1 MQCLKHLSITNLTF
15 LFLSFATSFE
25 SDSSLRKLLA
35 LVALAYTPDL
45 QFKTP
50 QNSSVSLKAA
60 NMSNSDDSNTLKLIT
75 PTFTP
80 SSTSSTESAGVASI
94 IKSLSLIEHV
104 EGGYFAVTDVSDT
117 FIPSPYPE
125 EPLSQRTIDLVNGLP
140 ADYDPS
146 KRRLSTTIF
155 YYLTPN
161 RPMGSFHRNRSRIIH
176 SLHRGRGRYV
186 LIHPD
191 GRIESFVVGHNVER
205 GEKLQW
211 IVEGGAWKAS
221 FLLADDDGQSN
232 SDGLLISETV
242 VPGFEYADHEFLS
255 QERLVEI
262 LPETKAKALQWL
274 VKH

>member
-1 MQCLKHLSITNLTF
+1 
-15 LFLSFATSFE
+15 
-25 SDSSLRKLLA
+25 
-35 LVALAYTPDL
+35 
-45 QFKTP
+45 
-50 QNSSVSLKAA
+50 
-60 NMSNSDDSNTLKLIT
+60 MSNSDETNTLSLIT

-80 SSTSSTESAGVASI
+80 SSSTESAGVTSI

-104 EGGYFAVTDVSDT
+104 EGGYFAVTDVSNT

-125 EPLSQRTIDLVNGLP
+125 TPLSQRTIDLVDGLP

-186 LIHPD
+186 LIHPG
-191 GRIESFVVGHNVER
+191 GRIESFVVGPNVER

-211 IVEGGAWKAS
+211 VVEGGVWKAS
-221 FLLADDDGQSN
+221 FLLADEDGQSN

-255 QERLVEI
+255 QDRLVEVV
-262 LPETKAKALQWL
+262 PGTEAKALQWL

>member
-1 MQCLKHLSITNLTF
+1 M
-15 LFLSFATSFE
+15 
-25 SDSSLRKLLA
+25 DA
-35 LVALAYTPDL
+35 L
-45 QFKTP
+45 
-50 QNSSVSLKAA
+50 N
-60 NMSNSDDSNTLKLIT
+60 LKLIT

-80 SSTSSTESAGVASI
+80 PSSSPPSAESAGVTSI

-104 EGGYFAVTDVSDT
+104 EGGYFAVTDVSNT
-117 FIPSPYPE
+117 FTPSPYPE
-125 EPLSQRTIDLVNGLP
+125 TPLSQRTIDLVDGLP
-140 ADYDPS
+140 ADYDSS
-146 KRRLSTTIF
+146 KRRFSTTIF

-191 GRIESFVVGHNVER
+191 GRVESFVVGHNFER

-211 IVEGGAWKAS
+211 VVEGGVWKAS
-221 FLLADDDGQSN
+221 FLLADDDDDGQST

-255 QERLVEI
+255 QEGLDQVV
-262 LPETKAKALQWL
+262 PETKAKALQWL

>member
-1 MQCLKHLSITNLTF
+1 
-15 LFLSFATSFE
+15 
-25 SDSSLRKLLA
+25 
-35 LVALAYTPDL
+35 
-45 QFKTP
+45 
-50 QNSSVSLKAA
+50 
-60 NMSNSDDSNTLKLIT
+60 MSNSDEANTLKLIT

-80 SSTSSTESAGVASI
+80 SSSSTTESAGVTSI

-104 EGGYFAVTDVSDT
+104 EGGYFAVTDVSNT
-117 FIPSPYPE
+117 FVPSPYPE
-125 EPLSQRTIDLVNGLP
+125 TPLSQRTIDLVNGLP
-140 ADYDPS
+140 ADYDAS

-191 GRIESFVVGHNVER
+191 GRIESFIVGHNVER

-211 IVEGGAWKAS
+211 VVEGGVWKAS
-221 FLLADDDGQSN
+221 FLLADGDGQSN

-255 QERLVEI
+255 QERLVEV
-262 LPETKAKALQWL
+262 LPDSKAKALQWL

>member
-1 MQCLKHLSITNLTF
+1 
-15 LFLSFATSFE
+15 
-25 SDSSLRKLLA
+25 
-35 LVALAYTPDL
+35 
-45 QFKTP
+45 
-50 QNSSVSLKAA
+50 
-60 NMSNSDDSNTLKLIT
+60 MSNSDEANTLSLIT

-80 SSTSSTESAGVASI
+80 SSASTTESAGVTSI

-104 EGGYFAVTDVSDT
+104 EGGYFAVTDVSNT
-117 FIPSPYPE
+117 FVPSPYPE
-125 EPLSQRTIDLVNGLP
+125 TPLSQRTIDLVGGLP

-161 RPMGSFHRNRSRIIH
+161 RPTGSFHRNRSRIIH

-186 LIHPD
+186 LIHED

-211 IVEGGAWKAS
+211 VVEGNVWKAS

-255 QERLVEI
+255 KERLVEV
-262 LPETKAKALQWL
+262 LPESKAKALQWL
-274 VKH
+274 VHH